1 MLINGFLEEK
11 KMSESRESK
20 KERDRD
26 RHRNRY
32 DSNETNESMNILWK
46 WRNWIRSINWCY
58 WYGCND
64 NTEGLIFIAIQ
75 TPLDGL

>member
-32 DSNETNESMNILWK
+32 DSNETNESMNIL
-46 WRNWIRSINWCY
+46 
-58 WYGCND
+58 
-64 NTEGLIFIAIQ
+64 
-75 TPLDGL
+75 